1 MDREELKIIKDEKQ
15 IILNGILDELQT
27 QSLRDLFYGTRD
39 KEIRMEEVKNIL
51 EEEYEKLSMNEFFL
65 KKYKGKEPWVTA
77 VSETLEEI
85 EAIENDYFNYIQGG
99 DGYISWY
106 LDALDESELEEE
118 EID

>member
-1 MDREELKIIKDEKQ
+1 
-15 IILNGILDELQT
+15 
-27 QSLRDLFYGTRD
+27 
-39 KEIRMEEVKNIL
+39 
-51 EEEYEKLSMNEFFL
+51 MNDFFL
-65 KKYKGKEPWVTA
+65 KKYKGGEPWVTA